1 MIMIVYTLII
11 LMKIPNGAIIIA
23 MLEALTILT
32 PLNQSVKEE
41 SQFLANNISI
51 PQNLTLKS
59 PLFKRASTAC
69 LTLRAIEFHQRF
81 LFDRFL

>member
-1 MIMIVYTLII
+1 MVVMIMIVYTLII

-41 SQFLANNISI
+41 SQFLANKHFNTS
-51 PQNLTLKS
+51 KS
-59 PLFKRASTAC
+59 NSEVPL
-69 LTLRAIEFHQRF
+69 I
-81 LFDRFL
+81 